1 MEKKSMYHLLVIPV
15 LAAALLSSQA
25 LADGRAFPPD
35 GCSGT
40 NPFMAFDGVAS
51 GGNTYCINGQ
61 NVLSNALPGCSPNQ
75 QVVFNGTSFICQ
87 DNLLDTPDCGPGQF
101 LTSSG
106 GTLSCASTSVP
117 TCQANYVL
125 TYNGSA
131 FVCVPK
137 NASIPTC
144 DANQF
149 LTYNGS
155 SFQCAATQNL
165 TIPTCGA
172 GEMLTGSGGQL
183 VCAPSTAGSGLAIE
197 HIGDFVDSGT
207 KTLPAG
213 KKFSAYKA
221 ILIQAGGF
229 PTSVQA
235 SSAKANTTFIPV
247 ATWAAPA
254 TQIGGYLT
262 GKASAEAF
270 VEVMGWD
277 SGYRAGGEIAY
288 INDTTFNLYH
298 NGSLVPNIRLWGIK

>member
-1 MEKKSMYHLLVIPV
+1 MGHLIGTFLLFV
-15 LAAALLSSQA
+15 ALLASQA

-35 GCSGT
+35 NCTNT

-106 GTLSCASTSVP
+106 GTLSCTSTSVP

-144 DANQF
+144 TANQF

-155 SFQCAATQNL
+155 SFQCAATQTL
-165 TIPTCGA
+165 SVPTCGA
-172 GEMLTGSGGQL
+172 GETLTGSGGNL
-183 VCAPSTAGSGLAIE
+183 ACVVSPPGGSTVE
-197 HIGDFVDSGT
+197 QIGASNSGT
-207 KTLPAG
+207 GGIGNRSLFSG
-213 KKFSAYKA
+213 KKFSDYSALVVTYEIFGAGYAGSTVIPMAAFTVGKDYGFLTLYANLEGTAYGYV
-221 ILIQAGGF
+221 IIRQ
-229 PTSVQA
+229 VN
-235 SSAKANTTFIPV
+235 NTTFYV
-247 ATWAAPA
+247 AGT
-254 TQIGGYLT
+254 
-262 GKASAEAF
+262 
-270 VEVMGWD
+270 
-277 SGYRAGGEIAY
+277 
-288 INDTTFNLYH
+288 
-298 NGSLVPNIRLWGIK
+298 NGTPLVTLWGVK